1 MIRSKP
7 RFHFEIFWPKFE
19 DYLDTVQRGCWRCPD
34 DISDPFYRL
43 DRLIRNT
50 TKDLRSWFDEKIG
63 NVKTQLLLAKEI
75 VRLLNR
81 AQEMRE
87 LAEEEINMRRE
98 LKGLCLGL
106 ASLERNIARTRSR
119 ITYLKDGDANTKFFH
134 LHATFWRR
142 HNHIRAL

>member
-1 MIRSKP
+1 
-7 RFHFEIFWPKFE
+7 
-19 DYLDTVQRGCWRCPD
+19 
-34 DISDPFYRL
+34 
-43 DRLIRNT
+43 
-50 TKDLRSWFDEKIG
+50 
-63 NVKTQLLLAKEI
+63 
-75 VRLLNR
+75 
-81 AQEMRE
+81 MRE